1 MRYKPMRR
9 MLAGFLAGMM
19 CLSMMPVS
27 ALADG
32 SAAGTI
38 SAAEAATP
46 ETALE
51 QATPETAALGTE
63 AQAFIDAVNALD
75 REAILSAVRRWAIA
89 SAAWQADSDNAALE
103 EALNQAIE
111 SSDAA
116 AAPVYQAEDLYYA
129 IPKEEQQDEKVQS
142 AYASLAALVA
152 AMQLAMENP
161 TDTGS
166 GDPPDLAEITEML
179 YGDLPDAP
187 TGSYIGSMGLPI
199 ATGPT
204 HISIS
209 EWVTDLYDGQDAHLD
224 AEALHAD
231 DLVITVGRE
240 PGVDY
245 AIVPLL
251 TQVEYPA
258 NGSSSEVILPDDVV
272 LLDFEGQPADTDEIA
287 SITKASYT
295 ETSAYASGFYVKA
308 EQDFSIQLI
317 YHAPDG
323 NELSKTLQVKLGESK
338 GESPAAATL
347 ATASTYAAGPTP
359 PFTTG
364 KITSISF
371 EGGTWLVW
379 FNGREAYC
387 CSHGLNGQPTG
398 CPTYSFAYTSK
409 LEPGQY
415 TPGNHYA
422 NQINIWGGL
431 NQLSLNLL
439 EEKHSGTSAV
449 TYGLDDA
456 SAAAT
461 AYRYYDDV
469 QLWVMENYPNS
480 VAAQAY
486 RASAQALAEQGTD
499 NRISTY
505 SGENGYYTYIYNP
518 PAGYAWQVIA
528 IVGEEIPAEG
538 GGTEIPD
545 IPDAEYYSANW
556 SAPAQ
561 SANGSFDLTFTVNT
575 DKIGLETGE
584 KVDGAKITIT
594 PSQTSGSVDGGSW
607 QMSPAGAQTLT
618 SSGHTQD
625 DNYQNNGGDG
635 PVSWTVHYSVSK
647 TSTSSLSGQEGPYA
661 SQAEANAA
669 AEAAKNAAISQ
680 LQNEA
685 QRMVDAAIAAA
696 RSELSSIRF
705 SYNEVEIPYG
715 FESYDGSLG
724 SHQTIT
730 VPADSSNTY
739 VMRNDE
745 WSLQVDISKI
755 DSETGNVIAADSQF
769 AVFEW
774 DTVAQMYIPNGGYNQ
789 YTVVRNSDGSYSV
802 ANNSSYAASAP
813 ANRTLYY
820 TQRNEGRFLLVET
833 RAPEGYYGDWSDN
846 TTPGTAGHV
855 EGKRAYAFSITR
867 ENDGSVIHL
876 SNRDYNADIGT
887 ENTGGILLRTPEGK
901 VVSLTLYDQTQDAT
915 RTYTTDS
922 TGFANNEDTYTSV
935 PADYKFTNDRVIG
948 EIVLTKADLD
958 QATEGADTASHGA
971 ASIEGAV
978 YDLYAAEDIQHPD
991 GVSGTV
997 DYSKIVD
1004 ASGSPIWHTT
1014 VLTNGGWDNSYLPVL
1029 AKDHLVASA
1038 EIQNGV
1044 LAFANLYLGRYYL
1057 VERAT
1062 GIVVPVDT
1070 HGHFYLTGQYPE
1082 LDRTLQPAGS
1092 YLPLA
1097 TDDSGAYTDY
1107 VYRNQ
1112 YSAVAVGRALSGVK
1126 TYDGYYLSFAEG
1138 YVCDEINHYSTLA
1151 YGSESQY
1158 ITHSEDLSEDA
1169 VLKSGFELR
1178 KVVSTTGPSSPAV
1191 KLEGAGFTVY
1201 RIWELSKVSEFKQN
1215 ADGSYDVQ
1223 SILDAYRKDNY
1234 DNNTAK
1240 YDFSGES
1247 QAVAR
1252 MYESDSSVVAE
1263 YNASLTAAYDYA
1275 NGQGEGWVSTGT
1287 PNEYRLSETFTNEE
1301 GVLRINGLPYGQYL
1315 IVETTLPKDLFQADP
1330 FMVTVNASAPQS
1342 VFCQPDGSVTT
1353 ASNNYMAYS
1362 ILDEELEGYLQL
1374 IKIDAETGKPVKIAD
1389 TAFQIYKIAED
1400 GTETLVEMND
1410 PDSGNATAKTTTF
1423 YTDADG
1429 YLKTPEKLPLG
1440 RYRIVETAGP
1450 EGFFNDTAYN
1460 VVFELTS
1467 ERVWEVVGGSADD
1480 MDDYILTE
1488 EYSNHETLGQLTIR
1502 KIGNLL
1508 AGYKDGQFLYEQ
1520 ANLADAV
1527 YEIRAHGDIATG
1539 DRQGTLWYADGDLVA
1554 TVTTGREGQVD
1565 EVKFSPT
1572 RTQATYD
1579 FLTVSHDGTTGE
1591 VTITLPLG
1599 SYDIT
1604 EVQAPYGFVHTD
1616 QTYTVTFGWDNQY
1629 NDIVLAQTIVDHTQ
1643 NGDEVYS
1650 YDILNASDATGDQ
1663 LTGQPGTIQFENA
1676 RVIPVVE
1683 EGRIGVGVYKLDRD
1697 SAGMADDHPYVNGVK
1712 SDSALLAGGSNRD
1725 RIPEGAILVPGATY
1739 ELYTTDDIYSMD
1751 GTLLAAAD
1759 TLLATATTGE
1769 DGLAYFNVDV
1779 PIRGEHY
1786 GSSDAHDWTTNS
1798 GRYYIREISV
1808 PDGYLIEQSAIPVE
1822 FTYENQMIAWQ
1833 VVDCLH
1839 SDKQTEVD
1847 IDKQAFA
1854 TLDPEATFALPG
1866 ATLTITDWDG
1876 NVVDSWETGDTS
1888 HIVRG
1893 LHLNQSYAPDY
1904 NQDLGKV
1911 YTLTETR
1918 PADGYTTARSIQF
1931 YLKQAAV
1938 DGAYVQETELWLREI
1953 VPNVEYQSGS
1963 ILSPVTFV
1971 DEDSDL
1977 LHRVFQAVVGF
1988 FTGNNTADSETQD
2001 GVVIANWVCVNN
2013 TLLVTFTDDATEAA
2027 IAKSLHERDFAGLTF
2042 DQVYLMNGSAP
2053 AFFADM
2059 QVSEKPAGTDIVYN
2073 GDWHKADGTTITMVD
2088 APTRIKI
2095 SKVDITTSDEVEG
2108 AEMQIVDSNGTVVES
2123 WTSGPEPHYI
2133 EATLIAGAT
2142 YTLVEAKAPTQDGY
2156 VPAASIQFT
2165 VEDDGKVQHVFMQ
2178 DDYTKVSISKTD
2190 IATGAEVPGAHLQI
2204 VDGEG
2209 NVLAE
2214 WVTDGQ
2220 PHYIERLPVGNLVLI
2235 ETMAPTENGYVRA
2248 ENVSFTVQP
2257 TGEIQRVEMKD
2268 DFTKVEISKKDITNG
2283 DELRGAHLRIT
2294 DEEGSVVAEWVSDG
2308 QPRRIDRLQ
2317 PGIYTLTETAAPAS
2331 YQLAESIRFQVEESG
2346 RIQKVT
2352 MYDAPVG
2359 TFTIT
2364 KMDEAT
2370 NTALPGARLSLR
2382 DSDGYVIDSWYTNT
2396 APHAL
2401 PVLTEDKAA
2410 RDPRTHLLLFST
2422 DSVEHVYT
2430 LVEEAVP
2437 TGYLTADSIT
2447 FKLMQMDGKLTL
2459 FVKTDGAWQKAD
2471 EAVLKMFDARN
2482 PDVPVPDLHKN
2493 FPQTGSSTQ

>member
-1 MRYKPMRR
+1 M
-9 MLAGFLAGMM
+9 
-19 CLSMMPVS
+19 
-27 ALADG
+27 
-32 SAAGTI
+32 
-38 SAAEAATP
+38 
-46 ETALE
+46 
-51 QATPETAALGTE
+51 
-63 AQAFIDAVNALD
+63 
-75 REAILSAVRRWAIA
+75 
-89 SAAWQADSDNAALE
+89 
-103 EALNQAIE
+103 
-111 SSDAA
+111 
-116 AAPVYQAEDLYYA
+116 
-129 IPKEEQQDEKVQS
+129 
-142 AYASLAALVA
+142 
-152 AMQLAMENP
+152 
-161 TDTGS
+161 
-166 GDPPDLAEITEML
+166 
-179 YGDLPDAP
+179 
-187 TGSYIGSMGLPI
+187 
-199 ATGPT
+199 
-204 HISIS
+204 
-209 EWVTDLYDGQDAHLD
+209 
-224 AEALHAD
+224 
-231 DLVITVGRE
+231 
-240 PGVDY
+240 
-245 AIVPLL
+245 
-251 TQVEYPA
+251 
-258 NGSSSEVILPDDVV
+258 
-272 LLDFEGQPADTDEIA
+272 
-287 SITKASYT
+287 
-295 ETSAYASGFYVKA
+295 
-308 EQDFSIQLI
+308 
-317 YHAPDG
+317 
-323 NELSKTLQVKLGESK
+323 
-338 GESPAAATL
+338 
-347 ATASTYAAGPTP
+347 
-359 PFTTG
+359 
-364 KITSISF
+364 
-371 EGGTWLVW
+371 
-379 FNGREAYC
+379 
-387 CSHGLNGQPTG
+387 
-398 CPTYSFAYTSK
+398 
-409 LEPGQY
+409 
-415 TPGNHYA
+415 
-422 NQINIWGGL
+422 
-431 NQLSLNLL
+431 
-439 EEKHSGTSAV
+439 
-449 TYGLDDA
+449 
-456 SAAAT
+456 
-461 AYRYYDDV
+461 
-469 QLWVMENYPNS
+469 
-480 VAAQAY
+480 
-486 RASAQALAEQGTD
+486 
-499 NRISTY
+499 
-505 SGENGYYTYIYNP
+505 
-518 PAGYAWQVIA
+518 
-528 IVGEEIPAEG
+528 
-538 GGTEIPD
+538 
-545 IPDAEYYSANW
+545 
-556 SAPAQ
+556 
-561 SANGSFDLTFTVNT
+561 
-575 DKIGLETGE
+575 
-584 KVDGAKITIT
+584 
-594 PSQTSGSVDGGSW
+594 
-607 QMSPAGAQTLT
+607 
-618 SSGHTQD
+618 
-625 DNYQNNGGDG
+625 
-635 PVSWTVHYSVSK
+635 
-647 TSTSSLSGQEGPYA
+647 
-661 SQAEANAA
+661 
-669 AEAAKNAAISQ
+669 
-680 LQNEA
+680 
-685 QRMVDAAIAAA
+685 
-696 RSELSSIRF
+696 
-705 SYNEVEIPYG
+705 
-715 FESYDGSLG
+715 
-724 SHQTIT
+724 
-730 VPADSSNTY
+730 
-739 VMRNDE
+739 
-745 WSLQVDISKI
+745 
-755 DSETGNVIAADSQF
+755 
-769 AVFEW
+769 
-774 DTVAQMYIPNGGYNQ
+774 
-789 YTVVRNSDGSYSV
+789 
-802 ANNSSYAASAP
+802 
-813 ANRTLYY
+813 
-820 TQRNEGRFLLVET
+820 
-833 RAPEGYYGDWSDN
+833 
-846 TTPGTAGHV
+846 
-855 EGKRAYAFSITR
+855 
-867 ENDGSVIHL
+867 
-876 SNRDYNADIGT
+876 
-887 ENTGGILLRTPEGK
+887 
-901 VVSLTLYDQTQDAT
+901 
-915 RTYTTDS
+915 
-922 TGFANNEDTYTSV
+922 
-935 PADYKFTNDRVIG
+935 
-948 EIVLTKADLD
+948 
-958 QATEGADTASHGA
+958 
-971 ASIEGAV
+971 
-978 YDLYAAEDIQHPD
+978 
-991 GVSGTV
+991 
-997 DYSKIVD
+997 
-1004 ASGSPIWHTT
+1004 
-1014 VLTNGGWDNSYLPVL
+1014 
-1029 AKDHLVASA
+1029 
-1038 EIQNGV
+1038 
-1044 LAFANLYLGRYYL
+1044 
-1057 VERAT
+1057 
-1062 GIVVPVDT
+1062 
-1070 HGHFYLTGQYPE
+1070 
-1082 LDRTLQPAGS
+1082 
-1092 YLPLA
+1092 
-1097 TDDSGAYTDY
+1097 
-1107 VYRNQ
+1107 
-1112 YSAVAVGRALSGVK
+1112 
-1126 TYDGYYLSFAEG
+1126 
-1138 YVCDEINHYSTLA
+1138 
-1151 YGSESQY
+1151 
-1158 ITHSEDLSEDA
+1158 
-1169 VLKSGFELR
+1169 
-1178 KVVSTTGPSSPAV
+1178 
-1191 KLEGAGFTVY
+1191 
-1201 RIWELSKVSEFKQN
+1201 SKVSEFKQN

-1252 MYESDSSVVAE
+1252 MYESDSAVVAE
-1263 YNASLTAAYDYA
+1263 YNASLTAAHDYA
-1275 NGQGEGWVSTGT
+1275 NGQGDGWVSTGA
-1287 PNEYRLSETFTNEE
+1287 PNEYRLSEIFTNEE
-1301 GVLRINGLPYGQYL
+1301 GVLHINGLPYGQYL
-1315 IVETTLPKDLFQADP
+1315 IVESTLPKDLFQADP
-1330 FMVTVNASAPQS
+1330 FIVTVNASAPQS

-1353 ASNNYMAYS
+1353 ASNSYMAYS
-1362 ILDEELEGYLQL
+1362 VLDEELEGYLQL

-1410 PDSGNATAKTTTF
+1410 PDSGDATAKTTTF

-1429 YLKTPEKLPLG
+1429 YLKTPEKLLLG
-1440 RYRIVETAGP
+1440 RYRIVEVEGP

-1650 YDILNASDATGDQ
+1650 YDILNASDATGGQ

-1953 VPNVEYQSGS
+1953 VPTVEYQSGS
-1963 ILSPVTFV
+1963 ILSPITFV
-1971 DEDSDL
+1971 DEDPDL
-1977 LHRVFQAVVGF
+1977 LHRVFQAFVAF
-1988 FTGNNTADSETQD
+1988 FTGSSAEDGKTQD
-2001 GVVIANWVCVNN
+2001 GVVIADWVCVNN

-2027 IAKSLHERDFAGLTF
+2027 IAKCLHERDFAGLTF

-2133 EATLIAGAT
+2133 EAALIAGAT